1 MWRKRNTPPLLVGFK
16 LVQPLWKSVWWF
28 LRKLGMVLCEDPA
41 IPLLSIYPEDVPP
54 CNKDTCYV
62 HRSKN
67 PDVLQQEW
75 IQKVWYIYTMEYYS
89 AIKNNEFMKFL
100 GN

>member
-1 MWRKRNTPPLLVGFK
+1 
-16 LVQPLWKSVWWF
+16 
-28 LRKLGMVLCEDPA
+28 MVLCEDPA

-75 IQKVWYIYTMEYYS
+75 IQSKIQVTADAGKDVDKEEHSSIVCGIASLYNPS
-89 AIKNNEFMKFL
+89 
-100 GN
+100 GNQSGGSLENWT